1 MLGIDGEEHSQSG
14 ETQDTQVEKDKAGGG
29 ALWKCRKLWF
39 SQCIVEH

>member
-29 ALWKCRKLWF
+29 GGAM
-39 SQCIVEH
+39 EM